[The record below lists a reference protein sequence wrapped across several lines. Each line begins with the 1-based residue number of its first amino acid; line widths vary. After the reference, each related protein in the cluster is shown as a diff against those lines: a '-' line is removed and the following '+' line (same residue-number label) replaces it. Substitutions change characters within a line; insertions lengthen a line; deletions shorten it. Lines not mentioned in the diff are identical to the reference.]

1 MKKRWLSMALV
12 TGLVGSLFT
21 PATAFAALEDYSIA
35 TTAEENKVI
44 LDCDMGYL
52 GDDAYCMFILAQADA
67 AGWVDFLGVTAVG
80 GNEICATGTNA
91 ILNQLEAIERTDIP
105 VYIGTDVPIM
115 GFRDLESDAPLTGG
129 FQWTGGYRQLGSYVE
144 PTNYHDL
151 GDLLDESW
159 GYSKTEAQTDMNA
172 AEFMIQQVHENPGEV
187 TIFAVGAC
195 TNVALAC
202 MMDPTFAENTA
213 GIIYMGGADDV
224 PGNANVEGEFNWF
237 YDPESV
243 QICLNNDFPYQVV
256 VPHDI
261 ASKVQIK
268 KDVFDMMAEKNNTP
282 ITQLF
287 MDRVYDSYVENPTK
301 SSYCWDAITAGI
313 FLCPDLITETE
324 FRDMA
329 IDCNSSSYSYANAAT
344 WATGEGPYKSKNVQ
358 IVFNIDRDE
367 FWTFVT
373 DLYGTQF

>member
-129 FQWTGGYRQLGSYVE
+129 FQ
-144 PTNYHDL
+144 
-151 GDLLDESW
+151 
-159 GYSKTEAQTDMNA
+159 
-172 AEFMIQQVHENPGEV
+172 
-187 TIFAVGAC
+187 
-195 TNVALAC
+195 
-202 MMDPTFAENTA
+202 
-213 GIIYMGGADDV
+213 
-224 PGNANVEGEFNWF
+224 
-237 YDPESV
+237 
-243 QICLNNDFPYQVV
+243 
-256 VPHDI
+256 
-261 ASKVQIK
+261 
-268 KDVFDMMAEKNNTP
+268 
-282 ITQLF
+282 
-287 MDRVYDSYVENPTK
+287 
-301 SSYCWDAITAGI
+301 
-313 FLCPDLITETE
+313 
-324 FRDMA
+324 
-329 IDCNSSSYSYANAAT
+329 
-344 WATGEGPYKSKNVQ
+344 
-358 IVFNIDRDE
+358 
-367 FWTFVT
+367 
-373 DLYGTQF
+373 